1 MLKCLLLSFGAQVWR
16 VLTDY
21 EALPTFIPNLD
32 FCERLPSRS
41 PGKLLLRQVAC
52 SQGAL
57 WRLEAE
63 AVLEVEEVQGP
74 MGRREVRF
82 TAIKGDFQQFSG
94 RWVIEP
100 DASSSV
106 GRATVLRYDISVQP
120 RIPMPSAVVSYVVR
134 AGLPANVK
142 AVVQRAEQQ
151 ANKRLQASGL
161 ASWAGVEEDVPLP
174 ARWEDAAAEAKAA
187 STATTADATTM
198 ESDVATR
205 PTGFYEAAGTL
216 PSKGPFWPRGSL
228 YAAAAPLTADRQR
241 RKAAKAAAR
250 SAYLGTASV
259 PLPPAGT
266 PDSSAQRA
274 LDEKLKEKQ
283 QLQTTYP
290 AFGLR
295 RSKEGMKT
303 ALSSEI
309 PPAAVN
315 TTSNT
320 GSSST
325 IDYAVAGTGTGTM
338 NSSSL
343 LYYTSAPADLNNS
356 TASQAAPPAVPMTL
370 PAEVHLRRLDGLDF
384 LHRRAVAAVTVDAP
398 ASLVWEVLTDYDHLA
413 DFIPNLAASE
423 RIKLPPS
430 APANVVRVRQVGYKR
445 MMYMCLHAESVLDLI
460 EKPCNEIQFR
470 QVAGDFERLQ
480 GKWMLSEGAADPE
493 LAGAGY
499 TGPQTQLKYAME
511 IIIPHNGRML
521 GVIEPVLERVV
532 FEDAPANLAAIKR
545 RVEALALERK
555 AAALEEAGEAS
566 RAATLRKRSA
576 RPRLSDMIDDFTV
589 LCAELER
596 CFGKKKLLPTREAM
610 RDMNR

>member
-1 MLKCLLLSFGAQVWR
+1 VQVWR

-21 EALPTFIPNLD
+21 EALPAFIPNLD

-41 PGKLLLRQVAC
+41 PGKLLLRQVGC

-63 AVLEVEEVQGP
+63 AVLEIEEVQGP

-82 TAIKGDFQQFSG
+82 TAISGDFQQFSG
-94 RWVIEP
+94 RWVVEP
-100 DASSSV
+100 DASSSA

-142 AVVQRAEQQ
+142 AIVQRAEQQ

-174 ARWEDAAAEAKAA
+174 ARWEDEAAAEAATESDAA
-187 STATTADATTM
+187 S
-198 ESDVATR
+198 R
-205 PTGFYEAAGTL
+205 PSGFYEVAGPL
-216 PSKGPFWPRGSL
+216 PSKGPFWPKGSL

-241 RKAAKAAAR
+241 RRAAKEVAR

-266 PDSSAQRA
+266 PDSSVQRA
-274 LDEKLKEKQ
+274 LDESLKEKQ
-283 QLQTTYP
+283 QLQMMYP

-295 RSKEGMKT
+295 RSGEGMLKSSGSSNGESSSSSGNGVVAGGSTNSSNDTTAASAVNSTTNT
-303 ALSSEI
+303 ALD
-309 PPAAVN
+309 
-315 TTSNT
+315 T
-320 GSSST
+320 SSSSSGSVTLQSGAAATT
-325 IDYAVAGTGTGTM
+325 IT
-338 NSSSL
+338 
-343 LYYTSAPADLNNS
+343 PA
-356 TASQAAPPAVPMTL
+356 AVPMTL

-413 DFIPNLAASE
+413 EFIPNLAASE

-430 APANVVRVRQVGYKR
+430 APSNVVRVRQVGYKR
-445 MMYMCLHAESVLDLI
+445 MIYMCLHAESVLDLI
-460 EKPCNEIQFR
+460 EKPCSEIQFR
-470 QVAGDFERLQ
+470 QVAGDFERFQ

-511 IIIPHNGRML
+511 IIIPHTGRML

-576 RPRLSDMIDDFTV
+576 RPRLSDMVDDFTV

-596 CFGKKKLLPTREAM
+596 CFGDKKLLPTREAM